1 MKSFPRLAE
10 SHTFNGV
17 FCSESQTAAAS
28 FSSHPEVCSPETGTC
43 IHPNERRE
51 KCVGASRGHLS
62 PMDSPDL
69 SLVLHLTDSSQLQ
82 FGALFL
88 IKFPPY

>member
-1 MKSFPRLAE
+1 
-10 SHTFNGV
+10 
-17 FCSESQTAAAS
+17 
-28 FSSHPEVCSPETGTC
+28 
-43 IHPNERRE
+43 
-51 KCVGASRGHLS
+51 
-62 PMDSPDL
+62 MDSPDL